1 MSAGAIAPPTAAPS
15 AAAGRGSRSDPSPST
30 AHVAGIVAA
39 ALTAAALLTAV
50 VVRLALAGQARRWL
64 GYRFPGV
71 PAHLST
77 ALWILGHNAR
87 GLAGV
92 LGLLMVA
99 QLAARSPGP
108 ARAQL
113 VLRSAGEVVLAGAI
127 AANLLVIG
135 AAIGGYG
142 TRMLVAMLPHGPV
155 ELAAYSLALALYL
168 TRTSPSAPRSPHG
181 RGCLRERGAARA
193 RRRARDLGEPMSAG
207 RMFATLAVIA
217 AGMLA
222 AGLLISRAARTLHND
237 GLFNTGAPG
246 LLQPGPAAP
255 PTHQVRHGP
264 TPRRVPATRLRRAPR
279 RARPAR
285 RPTAAPVKLVR
296 QRPGAKRSGGL
307 LGLGEL
313 KVVLVA
319 ALEIAAG
326 VALIAM
332 LGAVLVLRRVRRRS
346 RRRYELYELHLSTH
360 DQAKPQDLEDMV
372 ESIANIVRAWPADR
386 VRHGQP
392 YLALELVCGGGAP
405 NGRRPGAGV
414 VDQRPLRAR

>member
-1 MSAGAIAPPTAAPS
+1 
-15 AAAGRGSRSDPSPST
+15 
-30 AHVAGIVAA
+30 
-39 ALTAAALLTAV
+39 
-50 VVRLALAGQARRWL
+50 
-64 GYRFPGV
+64 
-71 PAHLST
+71 
-77 ALWILGHNAR
+77 
-87 GLAGV
+87 
-92 LGLLMVA
+92 
-99 QLAARSPGP
+99 
-108 ARAQL
+108 
-113 VLRSAGEVVLAGAI
+113 
-127 AANLLVIG
+127 
-135 AAIGGYG
+135 
-142 TRMLVAMLPHGPV
+142 
-155 ELAAYSLALALYL
+155 
-168 TRTSPSAPRSPHG
+168 
-181 RGCLRERGAARA
+181 
-193 RRRARDLGEPMSAG
+193 
-207 RMFATLAVIA
+207 MFATLAVIA

-264 TPRRVPATRLRRAPR
+264 TPRRVPAAHPRRAPR

-332 LGAVLVLRRVRRRS
+332 LGALLVLRRVRRRS

-372 ESIANIVRAWPADR
+372 ESIANIIRAWPAERIRD
-386 VRHGQP
+386 GQP
-392 YLALELVCGGGAP
+392 YIALELICGQSER
-405 NGRRPGAGV
+405 GRASGR
-414 VDQRPLRAR
+414 